1 VWAEDQ
7 NSGEGGFGLMNV
19 IGISGGLLAVVGAI
33 LLVIFYYRIR
43 RLRPQ
48 MAGYASQRM
57 CPACGLITPRS
68 KAACLECGK
77 TFVSVPVGR
86 QDRRL

>member
-1 VWAEDQ
+1 MGA
-7 NSGEGGFGLMNV
+7 
-19 IGISGGLLAVVGAI
+19 IGIGVSVLAVIFAI
-33 LLVIFYYRIR
+33 LLFYKMR

-48 MAGYASQRM
+48 MAGYASQRI

-77 TFVSVPVGR
+77 MFREPAASRPDPG
-86 QDRRL
+86 

>member
-1 VWAEDQ
+1 ME
-7 NSGEGGFGLMNV
+7 MNA
-19 IGISGGLLAVVGAI
+19 IGICVSVVAVVVAA
-33 LLVIFYYRIR
+33 LLFYRMR

-68 KAACLECGK
+68 KAACMECGK
-77 TFVSVPVGR
+77 VFLGPVK
-86 QDRRL
+86 

>member
-1 VWAEDQ
+1 MA
-7 NSGEGGFGLMNV
+7 
-19 IGISGGLLAVVGAI
+19 IAISLSLLLAVVVA
-33 LLVIFYYRIR
+33 LLLYRTH

-57 CPACGLITPRS
+57 CPSCGLITPRS

-77 TFVSVPVGR
+77 IFIAPPTRGSAS
-86 QDRRL
+86 

>member
-1 VWAEDQ
+1 
-7 NSGEGGFGLMNV
+7 MNA
-19 IGISGGLLAVVGAI
+19 IGISGGLLAVIFAI
-33 LLVIFYYRIR
+33 ALVLFFRMR

-48 MAGYASQRM
+48 MAGYATQRM

-77 TFVSVPVGR
+77 SFVSDPPVR
-86 QDRRL
+86 QIHK

>member
-1 VWAEDQ
+1 
-7 NSGEGGFGLMNV
+7 MNAIV
-19 IGISGGLLAVVGAI
+19 ISAGLLAAVFAAV
-33 LLVIFYYRIR
+33 LVYRMR
-43 RLRPQ
+43 WLRPQ

-77 TFVSVPVGR
+77 VFLAP
-86 QDRRL
+86 RRRPDHE

>member
-1 VWAEDQ
+1 MAA
-7 NSGEGGFGLMNV
+7 
-19 IGISGGLLAVVGAI
+19 IGICLGVLAVVFAA
-33 LLVIFYYRIR
+33 VMSYRM

-57 CPACGLITPRS
+57 CPACGLITPRA

-77 TFVSVPVGR
+77 VLVSAPVGR
-86 QDRRL
+86 QGRE